1 METRRETVVEEVREE
16 PPVARRTG
24 SPSLAHL
31 SAADLQTYLKGMD
44 YPAGKQ
50 DLITHARK
58 NNAPENVIAAIEMF
72 GDRTYQSATD
82 VSTEF
87 GNVK

>member
-1 METRRETVVEEVREE
+1 METRRESVVEEVHEE

-24 SPSLAHL
+24 PSLAHL
-31 SAADLQTYLKGMD
+31 SAADLQVYLKGMD
-44 YPAGKQ
+44 YPAGRQ

-58 NNAPENVIAAIEMF
+58 NDAPEVVIVALERF
-72 GDRTYQSATD
+72 GDRTYRSAAD